1 MTSHAVR
8 RTIAV
13 VAALLMVGVVLGARA
28 PRKPK
33 APVEGRL
40 APEINLSRW
49 INTTPLTPADLA
61 GTPRLVEFWTFGCV
75 NCRNTVM
82 AMREIHGLYAKRGL
96 RVLGIHAP
104 EFAHE
109 RDSAA
114 VAAAVKSHGIAFPV
128 GLDNEHA
135 VFDAFK
141 NRHWPALFLIDR
153 KGKIR
158 STHIGELHVGT
169 RAWSN
174 FCAAIESTLAT
185 PPPKRR
191 T

>member
-1 MTSHAVR
+1 MTSHAIR
-8 RTIAV
+8 RMIAMT
-13 VAALLMVGVVLGARA
+13 AALLILGVVLGARA

-33 APVEGRL
+33 APVDRHL
-40 APEINLSRW
+40 APEINLTRW
-49 INTTPLTPADLA
+49 INTTPLTPADLT
-61 GTPRLVEFWTFGCV
+61 GTPRLVEFWTFGCA

-96 RVLGIHAP
+96 RVMGIHAP

-114 VAAAVKSHGIAFPV
+114 VAAAVKSHGITFPV

-141 NRHWPALFLIDR
+141 NRHWPALYLIDR
-153 KGKIR
+153 RGEIR

-169 RAWSN
+169 RAWIN
-174 FCAAIESTLAT
+174 FCAAIESTLAS
-185 PPPKRR
+185 PPLKRR